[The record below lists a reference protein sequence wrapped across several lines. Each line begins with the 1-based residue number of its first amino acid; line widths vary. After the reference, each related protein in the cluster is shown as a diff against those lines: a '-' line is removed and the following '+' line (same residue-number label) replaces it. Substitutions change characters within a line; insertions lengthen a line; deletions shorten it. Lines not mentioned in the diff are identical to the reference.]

1 MKKILIASM
10 REGCGKTSS
19 IVGLMSAS
27 KKKFGYIKPFG
38 DRLIYKRKRNWD
50 YDSSLMIDIFGL
62 DVEPENITLG
72 FDHSKLRYV
81 FDETSTKTT
90 LNDMAETAGAGMDY
104 LIIEGGKDLTYGSSI
119 HLDSISVAKYS
130 GAKMFI
136 LVSGH
141 NDSVID
147 DIKFIKNNINL
158 EGVDFGG
165 VIINKVRDIDE
176 FENYYLKEIEK
187 MGINVAGV
195 LPYKDLLTYFTISY
209 LAEKLFAK
217 VIAGESSLDNIVQ
230 NILVGAMSTQETLR
244 NPIFNTVAKFLIT
257 SGDRSDMILAALE
270 GETKGILLSNNIIP
284 PSNII
289 SKAEERKVPL
299 LVVPMD
305 TYKVAQQI
313 DNMEALLTKDNK
325 ERLTLL
331 THMAEKYVKP
341 DQIFG

>member
-10 REGCGKTSS
+10 REGCGKTSA

-50 YDSSLMIDIFGL
+50 YDSSLLIDIFGL
-62 DVEPENITLG
+62 AVEPENITLG

-81 FDETSTKTT
+81 FDEASTKTA
-90 LNDMAETAGAGMDY
+90 LNNMAEAAGAGMDY
-104 LIIEGGKDLTYGSSI
+104 LIIEGGKDLTYGTSI
-119 HLDSISVAKYS
+119 NLDSISVARFT

-147 DIKFIKNNINL
+147 DIKFIKNSMNL
-158 EGVDFGG
+158 DGVDFGG
-165 VIINKVRDIDE
+165 VIINKVRDVDE
-176 FENYYLKEIEK
+176 FESYYLKEIQK
-187 MGINVAGV
+187 IGINVAGV
-195 LPYKDLLTYFTISY
+195 LPFKDLLTYFTISF

-217 VIAGESSLDNIVQ
+217 IIAGESSLNNIVQ
-230 NILVGAMSTQETLR
+230 NVLVGAMSTHETLR
-244 NPIFNTVAKFLIT
+244 NPVFNTVAKFLIT
-257 SGDRSDMILAALE
+257 SGDRSDMILAALD
-270 GETKGILLSNNIIP
+270 GETMGILLTNNIIP

-289 SKAEERKVPL
+289 AKAEEKKVPM

-313 DNMEALLTKDNK
+313 DNMEALLTMDNK

-331 THMAEKYVKP
+331 EHMAEKYMKL